1 MIKEYISDWL
11 EPSEDI
17 VYLMDSNLRTQLSE
31 LVHDTFKTYIPGGLH
46 ALVGYV
52 HCHSAVPTTYRV
64 DRGIV
69 EECLD
74 RLKDICL
81 HRIRE
86 AFDREKTIT
95 ATLQIRRFEAYKEI
109 YEEYYTAMYQQ
120 HAEPDDFLS
129 TIGEAVEGFVDKKL
143 DEMVPGLNQVKN
155 VLLRPNRQDI
165 MGMMRMKNHPAEGK
179 NKAALQI
186 MAEVRSYYDCK

>member
-31 LVHDTFKTYIPGGLH
+31 LVHEIFKKYIPGGLH
-46 ALVGYV
+46 ALIGYV
-52 HCHSAVPTTYRV
+52 PCHSAVPKTYPV

-95 ATLQIRRFEAYKEI
+95 TTLQIRRFEAYKEI

-143 DEMVPGLNQVKN
+143 DEMVPGFTQVKN

-186 MAEVRSYYDCK
+186 MAEVRSYYDCR